1 MTGSQD
7 ALADPWTDVAGA
19 ALLKAM
25 FEAADVMAGVFEL
38 LDGDYRYV
46 IANAATAAFYGLPP
60 EGLNGRRGRELGL
73 TEAQVGLRLA
83 TLRRCWESG
92 RTLTRE
98 YQFGLPGGRTGWFLG
113 TFSPIPGAAPRVS
126 FVLIDVT
133 VRHEAQQEAERQ
145 GARLQVAL
153 SAAGLGLWEYDLER
167 DVIVWDQRTRE
178 LFGAE
183 PDGPIDYAAYVARL
197 PEGERPMMRAAYDAA
212 IRGENG
218 GRYVTEHRTTARD
231 GTVRWVRG
239 AGQVL
244 FGPDGVASHVLGT
257 VQDITE
263 EVQARERQALM
274 MGELNHRVKNNLA
287 TVQSMAAQTA
297 RHAIDLRAFTEDF
310 EGRLVALARTHDV
323 LTHNAWVGAEL
334 SVLVARELEAFRGR
348 VRMAGPKV
356 QLAAGQAVALG
367 LMLHE
372 LATNA
377 AKYGAL
383 TTADGR
389 IDIAWTVTGGELALS
404 WTERGGPTAS
414 APVHAGFGT
423 RLIGSLARS
432 DLQGR
437 TETAWRPEG
446 LRFELKAALG

>member
-7 ALADPWTDVAGA
+7 AVADAWTDVAGA

-25 FEAADVMAGVFEL
+25 FQAADVMAGVFEL

-60 EGLNGRRGRELGL
+60 DGLNGRKGRELGL
-73 TEAQVGLRLA
+73 TEAQVRLRLA
-83 TLRRCWESG
+83 TLRRCWDTG

-98 YQFGLPGGRTGWFLG
+98 YQFGLPGGRPGWFLG
-113 TFSPIPGAAPRVS
+113 TFSPIPGPTPRVS

-133 VRHEAQQEAERQ
+133 ARHEAQRDAERQ
-145 GARLQVAL
+145 GARLQLAL
-153 SAAGLGLWEYDLER
+153 SAAGLGLWEFDLQR
-167 DVIVWDQRTRE
+167 DVISWDQRTRE
-178 LFGAE
+178 LFGVEA
-183 PDGPIDYAAYVARL
+183 DAPIDYAAYAARL
-197 PEGERPMMRAAYDAA
+197 LEDERPMMRAAYEGA

-231 GTVRWVRG
+231 GTQRWVRG
-239 AGQVL
+239 SGQVL
-244 FGPDGVASHVLGT
+244 FGQDGVASHVLGT

-263 EVQARERQALM
+263 EVQARDRQALM
-274 MGELNHRVKNNLA
+274 MAELNHRVKNNLA

-297 RHAIDLRAFTEDF
+297 RHATDLKAFTEDF

-348 VRMAGPKV
+348 VRTSGPEV
-356 QLAAGQAVALG
+356 RLTAGQALAVG

-383 TTADGR
+383 TTTDGR
-389 IDIAWTVTGGELALS
+389 IDVAWSLVRGELALT
-404 WTERGGPTAS
+404 WTESGGPLVS
-414 APVHAGFGT
+414 PPVHAGFGT
-423 RLIGSLARS
+423 RLIGGLTRS

-437 TETAWRPEG
+437 TETVWRPEG
-446 LRFELKAALG
+446 LQFELRAPLG